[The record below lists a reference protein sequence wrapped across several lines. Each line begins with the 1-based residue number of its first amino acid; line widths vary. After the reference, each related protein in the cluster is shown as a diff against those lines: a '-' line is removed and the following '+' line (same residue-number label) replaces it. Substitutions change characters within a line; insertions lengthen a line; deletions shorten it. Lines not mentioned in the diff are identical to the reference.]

1 MSALASVYNNDMN
14 TVDQTITRDLMRI
27 LVIAPAWVGDA
38 VLSQPMLRLLKQ
50 RHPDAII
57 DVAAPRWVMPVYQR
71 MIEVSHTIEN
81 PFAHGDLKL
90 FARRAMGKS
99 LAAVGYDQALVLP
112 NSFKSALL
120 PWFAH
125 IPVITGY
132 RGEKRGWILSDC
144 RNLNEAALPLMV
156 DRFTALATLPRAHIR
171 ESTKSSSENPRLEVD
186 SAQRAE
192 TGKRLRLN
200 LAKPIIAFCP
210 GAEYGPAK
218 RWPIEHFAALAK
230 SLVKEQNGGY
240 QIWLFGSQKDHAI
253 AAQVNALSGNL
264 CVNLAGA
271 TKLDEA
277 IDLLSLATNVVTND
291 SGLMHVAAAVGVPVT
306 ALYGSSSP
314 KFTPPLSPKAKVISL
329 KLACSPCFKRECP
342 LGHFKC
348 MNDLPPD
355 LVFEHLKHTVW
366 QRAADH
372 MTY

>member
-1 MSALASVYNNDMN
+1 MPANAGVFDKNMK
-14 TVDQTITRDLMRI
+14 TVDRTAGRI
-27 LVIAPAWVGDA
+27 LVIAPSWVGDA
-38 VLSQPMLRLLKQ
+38 VLSQPMLRVLKQ
-50 RHPDAII
+50 RHSDAII

-71 MIEVSHTIEN
+71 MLEVSNTIEN

-90 FARRAMGKS
+90 LARRTMGKS
-99 LAAVGYDQALVLP
+99 LSTLGYDQALVLP

-120 PWFAH
+120 PWFAN
-125 IPVITGY
+125 IPLITGY
-132 RGEKRGWILSDC
+132 RGEKRGWILNDC
-144 RNLNEAALPLMV
+144 RDLDEAVLPLMV
-156 DRFTALATLPRAHIR
+156 ERFTALAALPKARTR
-171 ESTKSSSENPRLEVD
+171 ESSKLSAANPRLEVD
-186 SAQRAE
+186 PAQRAE

-218 RWPIEHFAALAK
+218 RWPVGHFAALAK
-230 SLVKEQNGGY
+230 LLVKEQNGGY

-253 AAQVNALSGNL
+253 AGQINALSGNV

-271 TKLDEA
+271 TQLDEA
-277 IDLLSLATNVVTND
+277 IDLLSLAAHVVTND

-314 KFTPPLSPKAKVISL
+314 KFTPPLSTKAKVISL
-329 KLACSPCFKRECP
+329 KLVCSPCFKRECP

-348 MNDLPPD
+348 MNDLKPD

-366 QRAADH
+366 QRATDNV
-372 MTY
+372 TY

>member
-1 MSALASVYNNDMN
+1 MK
-14 TVDQTITRDLMRI
+14 TIDQTTGPI

-71 MIEVSHTIEN
+71 MLEVSRTIEN

-90 FARRAMGKS
+90 LARRTMGKS
-99 LAAVGYDQALVLP
+99 LAAVGYDRALVLP

-120 PWFAH
+120 PWFAR
-125 IPVITGY
+125 IPLITGY
-132 RGEKRGWILSDC
+132 RGEKRSWILSDC
-144 RNLNEAALPLMV
+144 RDLDEVALPLMV
-156 DRFTALATLPRAHIR
+156 ERFTALAALPNARPR
-171 ESTKSSSENPRLEVD
+171 ESTKLSSENPRLEID
-186 SAQRAE
+186 PAQRAK

-200 LAKPIIAFCP
+200 LAKPTIAFCP
-210 GAEYGPAK
+210 GAEYGPSK
-218 RWPIEHFAALAK
+218 RWPVEHFAALAA
-230 SLVKEQNGGY
+230 SLVREQNGGY

-253 AAQVNALSGNL
+253 AEQINALSGNV

-277 IDLLSLATNVVTND
+277 IDLLSLATHVVTND

-314 KFTPPLSPKAKVISL
+314 KFTPPLSAKAKVISL
-329 KLACSPCFKRECP
+329 KLVCSPCFKRECP

-348 MNDLPPD
+348 MNDLQPD
-355 LVFEHLKHTVW
+355 LVLEHLQHTVW
-366 QRAADH
+366 QRSTDN